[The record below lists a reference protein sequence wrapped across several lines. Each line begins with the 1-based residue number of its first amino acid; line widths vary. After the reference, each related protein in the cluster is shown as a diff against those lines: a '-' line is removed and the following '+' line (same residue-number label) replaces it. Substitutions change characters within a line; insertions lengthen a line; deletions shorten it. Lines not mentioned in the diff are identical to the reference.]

1 MVRTVLCHPFVEHKG
16 FTDQYDASCICCTKD
31 DRALIASLYGSI
43 NLIDLKTSD
52 HSVLYKFQSVGV
64 PVKMVFSD
72 KHQFLLSLES
82 KLQDYRSG
90 LLPREMNCQ
99 ARVYLNIML
108 GSVQRATNCLSSGYS
123 VNRHNNINTTR
134 ERFAVIDLVGL
145 RQPATDI
152 ALCSAKSNIAI
163 SCSKKIYLYSFK
175 EILSE
180 ELPKEDNVS
189 AIDFIRMIEIE
200 TTINIRSIALH
211 LNWIAF
217 ASKTELRVIQVYLH
231 QPSDENVYQGE
242 DVSELLE

>member
-43 NLIDLKTSD
+43 NLIDLKTPD
-52 HSVLYKFQSVGV
+52 HSVLHKFPSVGV
-64 PVKMVFSD
+64 PVKMVFCD
-72 KHQFLLSLES
+72 KQQFLLSLES
-82 KLQDYRSG
+82 KLQDYRAG
-90 LLPREMNCQ
+90 LSPRDMNCQ
-99 ARVYLNIML
+99 ARVYLNIMI
-108 GSVQRATNCLSSGYS
+108 GNTQRSVNSLSSGYS

-134 ERFAVIDLVGL
+134 NKFAMIDLAGL

-152 ALCSAKSNIAI
+152 AICSVKSNIAV
-163 SCSKKIYLYSFK
+163 SSSKKIYLYSYK
-175 EILSE
+175 EVLSE
-180 ELPKEDNVS
+180 DLPKDDNIS
-189 AIDFIRMIEIE
+189 TIDFIRMIEVE
-200 TTINIRSIALH
+200 TTINIRCIALN

-231 QPSDENVYQGE
+231 QPSDEKVYQGE